1 MHAVPYARLAAFY
14 VAYFGFVG
22 AFGPYFSLYLQS
34 IGQTALEIGVLL
46 SLMQFM
52 RIFAPYLWAG
62 VADRSGRRA
71 FLLRIALLASV
82 ASYCGVF
89 VTQSFWGLF
98 VTLALLA
105 FCNSAAN
112 PLFET
117 LVFSYLRD
125 DLGRYGV
132 LRVWGSV
139 GFIGAVLSVGAVL
152 DAQPVDTLLVLVL
165 PTLAASFLIAIGLD
179 DSPSDARQ
187 GAGKPVWPLLRR
199 PEVAALL
206 AACFLMSV
214 AHGPLYTFYSI
225 YLADHGYTKTTVGV
239 LWSLGVVAEIGV
251 FLLAPTIFAR
261 WSPNAVLIFSF
272 ACAVARF
279 AAIGWGVGSLPVL
292 IGAQLL
298 HAASFGSYHAA
309 ALGQVNRWFPGG
321 QRSRGQALYLSLSF
335 GAGGMV
341 GGLGS
346 GLAWDSI
353 GPAWTFT
360 AASVCAALG
369 LILVAATATMT
380 RGATRLA

>member
-14 VAYFGFVG
+14 IAYFGFVG

-52 RIFAPYLWAG
+52 RIFAPYLWAR

-98 VTLALLA
+98 LTLALLA

-152 DAQPVDTLLVLVL
+152 DAQPIDTLLVLVL
-165 PTLAASFLIAIGLD
+165 LTLAASLLIAIGLD
-179 DSPSDARQ
+179 DSPSDARE
-187 GAGKPVWPLLRR
+187 GSGEPVWPLLRR
-199 PEVAALL
+199 PALAALL
-206 AACFLMSV
+206 AACFFMSV

-225 YLADHGYTKTTVGV
+225 YLADHGYSKTTVGV
-239 LWSLGVVAEIGV
+239 LWSLGVVAEVGV
-251 FLLAPTIFAR
+251 FLLAPRIFAR
-261 WSPNAVLIFSF
+261 WSTNAVLIFSF
-272 ACAVARF
+272 ACAAARF
-279 AAIGWGVGSLPVL
+279 AAIGWGVESLPVL

-298 HAASFGSYHAA
+298 HAATFGSYHAA

-321 QRSRGQALYLSLSF
+321 RRSRGQALYQSLSF

-341 GGLGS
+341 GGMAS
-346 GLAWDSI
+346 GLAWDSV

-369 LILVAATATMT
+369 LILVGATATMKPRPT
-380 RGATRLA
+380 R

>member
-152 DAQPVDTLLVLVL
+152 DAQPIDTLLVLVL
-165 PTLAASFLIAIGLD
+165 PTLVASLLIAIGLD

-187 GAGKPVWPLLRR
+187 GAGEPVWPLLRR
-199 PEVAALL
+199 PAVAALL

-225 YLADHGYTKTTVGV
+225 YLADHGHSKTTVGV

-251 FLLAPTIFAR
+251 FLLAPMIFAR
-261 WSPNAVLIFSF
+261 WSTGAVLVFSF

-279 AAIGWGVGSLPVL
+279 AAIGWGVESLPVL
-292 IGAQLL
+292 VAAQLL

-321 QRSRGQALYLSLSF
+321 QRSRGQALYMSLSF

>member
-62 VADRSGRRA
+62 VGDRSGRRA

-187 GAGKPVWPLLRR
+187 GAGEPVWPLLRR

-225 YLADHGYTKTTVGV
+225 YLADHGHSKTTVGV

-341 GGLGS
+341 GGLAS

-353 GPAWTFT
+353 GPPWTFT

-380 RGATRLA
+380 RGATR

>member
-1 MHAVPYARLAAFY
+1 MHAVPYTRLAAFY

-152 DAQPVDTLLVLVL
+152 DAQPIDTLLVLVL
-165 PTLAASFLIAIGLD
+165 PTLVASLLIAIGLD

-187 GAGKPVWPLLRR
+187 GAGEPVWPLLRR

-206 AACFLMSV
+206 AACFFMSV

-225 YLADHGYTKTTVGV
+225 YLADHGHSKTTVGV

-251 FLLAPTIFAR
+251 FLLAPRIFAR
-261 WSPNAVLIFSF
+261 WSTGAVLVCSF
-272 ACAVARF
+272 GCAVLRF
-279 AAIGWGVGSLPVL
+279 AAIGWGVESLPVL
-292 IGAQLL
+292 VAAQLL

-309 ALGQVNRWFPGG
+309 ALGQVSRWFPGG
-321 QRSRGQALYLSLSF
+321 QRSRGQALYMSLSF

-341 GGLGS
+341 GGMAA

-369 LILVAATATMT
+369 LILVGATATMRRGST
-380 RGATRLA
+380 R